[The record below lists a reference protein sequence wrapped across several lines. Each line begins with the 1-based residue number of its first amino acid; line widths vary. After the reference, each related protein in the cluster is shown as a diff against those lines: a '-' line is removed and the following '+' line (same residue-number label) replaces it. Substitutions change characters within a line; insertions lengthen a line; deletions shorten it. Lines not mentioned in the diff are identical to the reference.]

1 MKGIT
6 RTNKAGGFVLLIV
19 SIIAFVTYTYVL
31 LETDFGMVILKLTV
45 LVAVAIVL
53 AVLAWIGYTISTAP
67 QAE

>member
-6 RTNKAGGFVLLIV
+6 RTSKPGGFVLLIV
-19 SIIAFVTYTYVL
+19 SIITFVTYAYVL

-67 QAE
+67 QPE